1 LLRCRDSEVIT
12 NVLKLKKTFNTSNS
26 QRIFDRAKNALLRK
40 RIHQIRR
47 DLANPEENSVLTK
60 EGKFA
65 ITPCLI
71 PFEDIIANV
80 QSRIPSLPQDHS

>member
-1 LLRCRDSEVIT
+1 MPR
-12 NVLKLKKTFNTSNS
+12 
-26 QRIFDRAKNALLRK
+26 RIFDGAKNALLQK

-47 DLANPEENSVLTK
+47 DLAKPEVNSILTK

-65 ITPCLI
+65 ITPRLI

-80 QSRIPSLPQDHS
+80 QSRIRSSPQDHS